1 MTTTGDNLRFVAK
14 TMQGLA
20 PVVSRELL
28 KIGAREIEEHHR
40 AVSFVGDLGTL
51 YKANYM
57 LRTALR
63 ILFPIA
69 ELEVNNEK
77 ELYDAIRSIDW
88 SQWMTADDTLAV
100 DCTLNSDFFNHSQY
114 VALKTKDA
122 IVDQFRD
129 ATGRRPSVDL
139 DEPTLRINVHIS
151 DTKMTVSL
159 DSSGSSL
166 HKRGYRVDTGK
177 APMNEVLAAGLIQL
191 SGWERHQH
199 LIDPMCGSGTILI
212 EAAMAAANIPA
223 GFFRPFFGF
232 TKWKNF
238 DEELWSKITEGAI
251 SRISEEPVDLT
262 GIEISPNVIR
272 KAKAN
277 ILEARVEDMIKLFH
291 ADFRSWTPPEGRGV
305 LIMNPPYGE
314 RMDKDDLEELYGSI
328 GTTLKKKYSGYDA
341 WLVTSSMEGIK
352 HIGLRPSRKITVF
365 NGPLECKFLKF
376 EMYSGTK
383 KIHKLKGAES

>member
-1 MTTTGDNLRFVAK
+1 MITTGDNLRFVAK

-69 ELEVNNEK
+69 ESEVNNEE

-151 DTKMTVSL
+151 DAKMTVSL

-191 SGWERHQH
+191 SGWERHQR

-238 DEELWSKITEGAI
+238 DEELWTKITEGAI

-277 ILEARVEDMIKLFH
+277 ILEARVEDMIKLFN

-383 KIHKLKGAES
+383 KVHKLKGAES

>member
-1 MTTTGDNLRFVAK
+1 
-14 TMQGLA
+14 MQGLA

-69 ELEVNNEK
+69 ESEVNNEE

-151 DTKMTVSL
+151 DAKMTVSL

-191 SGWERHQH
+191 SGWERHQR

-238 DEELWSKITEGAI
+238 DEELWTKITEGAI

-277 ILEARVEDMIKLFH
+277 ILEARVEDMIKLFN

-383 KIHKLKGAES
+383 KVHKLKGAES

>member
-1 MTTTGDNLRFVAK
+1 MTITGDNLRFVAK

-191 SGWERHQH
+191 SGWERHQR

-238 DEELWSKITEGAI
+238 DEDLWTKITEGAI

-277 ILEARVEDMIKLFH
+277 ILEARVEDMIKLFN

-383 KIHKLKGAES
+383 KIHKLKGAEL

>member
-1 MTTTGDNLRFVAK
+1 
-14 TMQGLA
+14 
-20 PVVSRELL
+20 
-28 KIGAREIEEHHR
+28 
-40 AVSFVGDLGTL
+40 
-51 YKANYM
+51 
-57 LRTALR
+57 
-63 ILFPIA
+63 
-69 ELEVNNEK
+69 
-77 ELYDAIRSIDW
+77 
-88 SQWMTADDTLAV
+88 
-100 DCTLNSDFFNHSQY
+100 LNSDFFNHSQY

-139 DEPTLRINVHIS
+139 DEPTLRINIHIS

-191 SGWERHQH
+191 SGWERHQR

-212 EAAMAAANIPA
+212 EAAMSAANIPA

-238 DEELWSKITEGAI
+238 DEELWTKITEGAI
-251 SRISEEPVDLT
+251 SRISEDPIDLT

-277 ILEARVEDMIKLFH
+277 ILEARVEDMIKLFN
-291 ADFRSWTPPEGRGV
+291 ADFRSWTPPEGRGL

-314 RMDKDDLEELYGSI
+314 RMDKDDLEELYVSI

>member
-77 ELYDAIRSIDW
+77 ELYEAIRSIDW

-139 DEPTLRINVHIS
+139 DEPTLRINIHIS

-191 SGWERHQH
+191 SGWERHQR

-212 EAAMAAANIPA
+212 EAAMSAANIPA

-238 DEELWSKITEGAI
+238 DEELWTKITEGAI

-277 ILEARVEDMIKLFH
+277 ILEARVEDMIKLFN
-291 ADFRSWTPPEGRGV
+291 ADFRSWTPPEGRGL

-314 RMDKDDLEELYGSI
+314 RMDNDDLEELYVSI

-383 KIHKLKGAES
+383 KIHKLKGAEL

>member
-129 ATGRRPSVDL
+129 AMGRRPSVDL

-191 SGWERHQH
+191 SGWERHQR

-277 ILEARVEDMIKLFH
+277 ILEARVDDMIKLFH